1 MRKVPVARGHVRRC
15 WPALPRLRITGRRE
29 RPHASLPFSTA
40 LDGDIGSIPARM
52 RDVYFLLRGAGYPK
66 IKAIWLAVVAVWKS
80 PGV

>member
-1 MRKVPVARGHVRRC
+1 
-15 WPALPRLRITGRRE
+15 L
-29 RPHASLPFSTA
+29 
-40 LDGDIGSIPARM
+40 IPARM